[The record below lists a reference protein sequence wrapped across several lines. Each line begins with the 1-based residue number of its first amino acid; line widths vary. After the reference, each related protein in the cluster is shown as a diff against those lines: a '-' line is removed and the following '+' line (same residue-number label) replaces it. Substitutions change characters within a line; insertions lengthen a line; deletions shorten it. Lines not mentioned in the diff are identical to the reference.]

1 MLCLTGCL
9 SGQAHDH
16 MKNLNVHQ
24 SVRPDDMH
32 PRVLRELPDGVVK
45 PLSRIFEKSWQP
57 MKSEVTSLKKDGI
70 EDSENYRPVSH
81 LSA

>member
-1 MLCLTGCL
+1 
-9 SGQAHDH
+9 
-16 MKNLNVHQ
+16 
-24 SVRPDDMH
+24 MH